1 MLDVEINDIL
11 EKLDV
16 YLTSLILKCKFFE
29 KPYEYDSIKKEGKL
43 RILVKEEVNKIERLK
58 EEVNNDEDELL
69 DGETKKFKL
78 LTDLKYEK
86 KKKKKKRYISKY
98 FIIRNK
104 INKNNL
110 WNELIELKNSV
121 LSS

>member
-86 KKKKKKRYISKY
+86 KKKKYELQNITVLESKLIKLISGT
-98 FIIRNK
+98 
-104 INKNNL
+104 NL
-110 WNELIELKNSV
+110 
-121 LSS
+121 

>member
-43 RILVKEEVNKIERLK
+43 RILVKEKVNKIERLK

-69 DGETKKFKL
+69 VGETKKFKL
-78 LTDLKYEK
+78 LTDSKYEK
-86 KKKKKKRYISKY
+86 KRYIAKY
-98 FIIRNK
+98 CSIRIK
-104 INKNNL
+104 INKINL

>member
-86 KKKKKKRYISKY
+86 KKKKKDALQNIAVLESKLIKLISGT
-98 FIIRNK
+98 N
-104 INKNNL
+104 
-110 WNELIELKNSV
+110 
-121 LSS
+121 

>member
-29 KPYEYDSIKKEGKL
+29 KSYEYDSIKKEGKL

-86 KKKKKKRYISKY
+86 KKKKKRWIAKY
-98 FIIRNK
+98 CSIRIK
-104 INKNNL
+104 INKINL